1 MLTVLPYRP
10 PTTTPALHFP
20 IQNSSYQ
27 LPCCSRRKDG
37 RYKIHSKIIFSFPK
51 KIMHT
56 QILKSCSK
64 TVLVVDEKKTK
75 ILKMKQLENTFFFS
89 NLCFFNLVGVILIL
103 KSSRQGF
110 EIFISKS
117 QMFLVKRFGCSSHFF
132 HSRISINIYNDIFQV
147 KDFEL

>member
-1 MLTVLPYRP
+1 
-10 PTTTPALHFP
+10 
-20 IQNSSYQ
+20 
-27 LPCCSRRKDG
+27 
-37 RYKIHSKIIFSFPK
+37 
-51 KIMHT
+51 MHT

-117 QMFLVKRFGCSSHFF
+117 QMFLLKRFGCSSHFF

>member
-1 MLTVLPYRP
+1 
-10 PTTTPALHFP
+10 
-20 IQNSSYQ
+20 
-27 LPCCSRRKDG
+27 
-37 RYKIHSKIIFSFPK
+37 
-51 KIMHT
+51 MHT

-64 TVLVVDEKKTK
+64 TVLVVDEKKT
-75 ILKMKQLENTFFFS
+75 QNFENETTREYVFFS

-117 QMFLVKRFGCSSHFF
+117 QMFLLKRFGCSSHFF